1 MQSDW
6 GLYESWRKSFQ
17 HKHADVL
24 RNYVPQKIPTCNW
37 IQPGEEIFVHD
48 ILLKK
53 GFFYIG
59 EFFEIPKSYKRKK
72 SGCNIDNTYNREYK
86 LSRIFGPVIQEKLPI
101 ERGLLE
107 VRPFSSYY
115 EMTPT
120 HRYEYLMWLAGEKNI
135 SEISSSTFLFYLYG
149 LQLRMFIDD
158 STDDEERLDII
169 VYTLT
174 LYSQCLA
181 YKVHTSYMYEL
192 ELFINASIC
201 YYFKGKEIEIFN
213 HGISQYCEIYG
224 KESNLIY
231 EICCS
236 IVKEQKKYIP
246 EELITSYFV
255 NQVKQ
260 FVESEINKI
269 INSSKTT
276 TELSSFYSYY
286 SLAHPSGILSDSLLC
301 YDLLL
306 NIRVREE
313 YQLCSVI
320 RDSIKSFS
328 IDTYANLKDYRTLN
342 SISPILSF
350 FALPSTFNAYDY
362 KGSDTYVKLLREKTE
377 SNEYVS
383 ISINDILAIDNNAM
397 GMGEKIDKNQIIS
410 VIKCVKKIG
419 YGIVPNFVVDQ
430 TRFNYG
436 DICIIYREA
445 DTENIDITISR
456 QLELLIKVCV
466 TVIGTTL
473 SGSDT
478 ELIDNKIKS
487 EVSHV
492 PTQKYLSA
500 YLRWILL
507 SSYKL
512 TRTDRNDIQKL
523 PNGIKKQYGIF
534 ATRIAIWNNLTIA
547 KRIDNLKTIL
557 QLFNVDSHTI
567 HTFIHHIMFDDEE
580 FATIEKETQASEYT
594 IGRITTTQ
602 KPSLSLNYGQLKRVE
617 KQTKQ
622 AQEILSNIFQEDE
635 KNIELPI
642 NNNNVI
648 MDILSILLSKDS
660 WRRSEIELI
669 CQERHLMIGF
679 VLEQINDYSYGKIE
693 DAVIEDDGDTIYVIT
708 EYKDKLI

>member
-59 EFFEIPKSYKRKK
+59 EFFEIPKSYKREK

-224 KESNLIY
+224 KKSNLIY
-231 EICCS
+231 EICYS

-362 KGSDTYVKLLREKTE
+362 KGSGTYVKLLREKTE

-635 KNIELPI
+635 KNNELPI